1 MPKHLTESHRLAAES
16 TGGKSGRLSIGLITP
31 GWGSSGYY
39 SPKVLENAA
48 DAKVFPKGT
57 HMYFDHPS
65 ESEEYDRP
73 ERSVRDLAAVLEED
87 ATWDGE
93 KLVGEAQVFGP
104 YVELFTDPAFAEAIG
119 VSIRALAEFT
129 LGEAEGRKGRIVTEL
144 IEGESVDFVTHAG
157 RGGSILAVLESARPE
172 RVVAR
177 AVGQGVEEATAN
189 DTRDMLARALR
200 EEFGGPE
207 QWAWLRDF
215 DESTAFFQWET
226 PDSSGT
232 YAVPYTLGTNTA
244 SLDSEGLREVR
255 ARTEY
260 VPVTD
265 AAENRGPTHLP
276 APAGGPTT
284 SPASPEE
291 DTIMGT
297 KQVDEGEFA
306 RLTEAAGRVATLE
319 SERDAAVQRAE
330 SAEQERDTLREAQ
343 RQTAREAKASELIDA
358 AAKDAEVTFT
368 ALERRGLLAALPLT
382 EKGDLDED
390 AFTESVRK
398 DATAKAEESGAGAVR
413 GFGLSTPATPADD
426 DAIKA
431 AEAAAAGA
439 FGRTV
444 KEG

>member
-1 MPKHLTESHRLAAES
+1 
-16 TGGKSGRLSIGLITP
+16 
-31 GWGSSGYY
+31 
-39 SPKVLENAA
+39 
-48 DAKVFPKGT
+48 
-57 HMYFDHPS
+57 
-65 ESEEYDRP
+65 
-73 ERSVRDLAAVLEED
+73 
-87 ATWDGE
+87 
-93 KLVGEAQVFGP
+93 
-104 YVELFTDPAFAEAIG
+104 
-119 VSIRALAEFT
+119 
-129 LGEAEGRKGRIVTEL
+129 
-144 IEGESVDFVTHAG
+144 
-157 RGGSILAVLESARPE
+157 
-172 RVVAR
+172 
-177 AVGQGVEEATAN
+177 
-189 DTRDMLARALR
+189 
-200 EEFGGPE
+200 
-207 QWAWLRDF
+207 
-215 DESTAFFQWET
+215 
-226 PDSSGT
+226 
-232 YAVPYTLGTNTA
+232 
-244 SLDSEGLREVR
+244 
-255 ARTEY
+255 
-260 VPVTD
+260 
-265 AAENRGPTHLP
+265 
-276 APAGGPTT
+276 
-284 SPASPEE
+284 
-291 DTIMGT
+291 MGT